1 MPQRET
7 APVLLASPG
16 SPGRLPGC
24 VSPSL
29 GRPGP
34 VRVPS
39 LSSGRSGD
47 HPCPRVVARRDE
59 SGRTSLA
66 REGVV
71 RRLATSADPTT
82 SLPALV
88 GQSAPAAPL
97 RPFR

>member
-1 MPQRET
+1 MT

-16 SPGRLPGC
+16 SAGRLPGC

-29 GRPGP
+29 ERPGP

-39 LSSGRSGD
+39 LSSGRSG
-47 HPCPRVVARRDE
+47 HRPCPRVVAGRDD

-71 RRLATSADPTT
+71 RRLTSSTDPT
-82 SLPALV
+82 SCHPALV
-88 GQSAPAAPL
+88 GQPAMAAP
-97 RPFR
+97 P